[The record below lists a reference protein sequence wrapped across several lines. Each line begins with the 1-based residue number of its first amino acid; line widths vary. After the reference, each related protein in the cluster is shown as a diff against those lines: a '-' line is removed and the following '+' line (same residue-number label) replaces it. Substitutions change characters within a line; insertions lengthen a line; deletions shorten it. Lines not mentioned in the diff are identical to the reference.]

1 MRTSGSRRDWQLL
14 WMEGTNE
21 NRRDRT
27 RGERLENKEEDHE
40 TENAFRYFCF
50 RGCAAGTRRAG
61 LSRQRLLD
69 GGNRLRIRDE
79 LRLGGRR
86 PGGGQYLDL
95 LRPAQS
101 ERSRKLPVHG
111 AQLQSGERL

>member
-1 MRTSGSRRDWQLL
+1 MKMGPSAPAKAKGYVAVPAGSG
-14 WMEGTNE
+14 
-21 NRRDRT
+21 
-27 RGERLENKEEDHE
+27 LEKEEDHE
-40 TENAFRYFCF
+40 TESTSRYFCF
-50 RGCAAGTRRAG
+50 RGCAAGIRRAG
-61 LSRQRLLD
+61 LSRQRLPD

-95 LRPAQS
+95 LRPAQG
-101 ERSRKLPVHG
+101 ERSGKLPVHR